1 MLEKKQKTAGYE
13 SPQVSWMTTPTD
25 VQLKYFLAQLC
36 LLSFPVM
43 GTGCNQRKFMSSTIC
58 PFADTCTVYKLVMKR
73 QDVQEHRQ
81 KAQTHTHTHTHIH
94 IYIYTSICICHSH
107 APKVA
112 HSLVPSVCLTG
123 AAEWLSS
130 PPEECHCRPVPTVR
144 PPPIRLSYHNSG
156 QFLLRYSFVVC
167 ARSWSIRMSQSYKAQ
182 GLLIH
187 DLLRKIS
194 RESRALSSLNCS
206 EGYEGWAVALVVSCA
221 RGFG

>member
-1 MLEKKQKTAGYE
+1 
-13 SPQVSWMTTPTD
+13 MTVPTD

-43 GTGCNQRKFMSSTIC
+43 GTGCNQRKFMSSAIC
-58 PFADTCTVYKLVMKR
+58 PFADTCSVFTLVMKR
-73 QDVQEHRQ
+73 QEEQRQ
-81 KAQTHTHTHTHIH
+81 KAYKHTRI
-94 IYIYTSICICHSH
+94 SSH

-112 HSLVPSVCLTG
+112 HSLVPSVRPTG

-130 PPEECHCRPVPTVR
+130 PPEECLCRPVPTVR

-156 QFLLRYSFVVC
+156 QFLLRYLFVVC
-167 ARSWSIRMSQSYKAQ
+167 ARRWSIRMSQSYKAQ

-187 DLLRKIS
+187 DLLQKIS
-194 RESRALSSLNCS
+194 RESRVLSSLNCS